1 MAAKTIKTQREKD
14 RMYYI
19 HSGIGLVVMFGF
31 GFLPAFDPITP
42 FGMKMLGILLG
53 LIYLW
58 SMVEMGWPSLMGL
71 IAYLLT
77 GATSMSEILTK
88 GFGNTSVMISVFAT
102 AFAFAVAGQGVFDY
116 IAKWVLSK
124 KIFKGRPW
132 LLSFSLIGLV
142 FVLNSLY
149 AGMAVLFLIW
159 ALLPRIGE
167 ICGLEKH
174 HPWYAAMVVGTVFAL
189 VMAECLFPFRPMALF
204 MISMASNL
212 MPLGELPFGAYIVF
226 MFVVIVIMTLLY
238 IAFLKFVVRIDLSKM
253 KEVDISTLIQNDAP
267 LTKIQKFCGMLLILF
282 IAAMILVGSS
292 TLLPESVLKTIL
304 SSLTITGV
312 SFIFFAFASIYRIDG
327 KPLLN
332 MKQVASQI
340 PWEIVL
346 LLAVIYTFCSSV
358 AAPETGISTW
368 LAQITGPILGGHQAW
383 VFMFI
388 MFVLT
393 IVLTNFFNNTVIIM
407 IMLNIVASYCATMT
421 LNLELITVLLIIF
434 SQIAFLLP
442 ASSVWGGL
450 CHSQADMCGT
460 KNIYVAAI
468 TLGLAAIAALVVAI
482 PFGLILF

>member
-1 MAAKTIKTQREKD
+1 
-14 RMYYI
+14 
-19 HSGIGLVVMFGF
+19 
-31 GFLPAFDPITP
+31 
-42 FGMKMLGILLG
+42 
-53 LIYLW
+53 
-58 SMVEMGWPSLMGL
+58 
-71 IAYLLT
+71 
-77 GATSMSEILTK
+77 
-88 GFGNTSVMISVFAT
+88 
-102 AFAFAVAGQGVFDY
+102 
-116 IAKWVLSK
+116 
-124 KIFKGRPW
+124 
-132 LLSFSLIGLV
+132 
-142 FVLNSLY
+142 
-149 AGMAVLFLIW
+149 
-159 ALLPRIGE
+159 
-167 ICGLEKH
+167 
-174 HPWYAAMVVGTVFAL
+174 
-189 VMAECLFPFRPMALF
+189 
-204 MISMASNL
+204 
-212 MPLGELPFGAYIVF
+212 
-226 MFVVIVIMTLLY
+226 
-238 IAFLKFVVRIDLSKM
+238 
-253 KEVDISTLIQNDAP
+253 
-267 LTKIQKFCGMLLILF
+267 
-282 IAAMILVGSS
+282 
-292 TLLPESVLKTIL
+292 
-304 SSLTITGV
+304 
-312 SFIFFAFASIYRIDG
+312 
-327 KPLLN
+327 